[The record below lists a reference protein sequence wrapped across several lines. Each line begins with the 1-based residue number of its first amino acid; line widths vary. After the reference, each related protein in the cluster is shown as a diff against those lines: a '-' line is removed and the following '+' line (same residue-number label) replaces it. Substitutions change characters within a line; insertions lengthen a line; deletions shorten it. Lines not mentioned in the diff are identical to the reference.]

1 MQVKEIIKDENIK
14 VKSKKKKKDT
24 VEDKQALR
32 G

>member
-14 VKSKKKKKDT
+14 VKSKKKKDT